1 MIINFKIINYRSYK
15 NETEFSF
22 EALNSEF
29 QNENVA
35 SITLEDGEQIRL
47 LKTAAIF
54 GANASGKSN
63 IIWALKALSNLV
75 SNSLKNK
82 VNHTIQEYFPYALDS
97 KSKTQP
103 TEMQIDFIVDKKRYR
118 YGIVFNFIVHR
129 ESLSIISQG
138 NERSVFEV
146 IVDEQTKHR
155 KISIGEG
162 WESTSLDMSN
172 AQLLPNQL
180 LLSVLGT
187 RESNGLQ
194 NVYSFL
200 ATLQAEPVGDAINL
214 KFNSYDVADKILKNS
229 ESDLFKKLCNLIRIA
244 DMGIEGI
251 TMKKHNESEFK
262 FPESIPNEIK
272 QTFIE
277 QYKWEFGMLHTVN
290 ESGKRKTV
298 SLPMELES
306 TGTKNL
312 FGVGARVLDILEK
325 GGVLAYDEI
334 NIAIHPALFKLI
346 VSLFNDVKSNP
357 HNAQLVFTTH
367 DASIAGDGIL
377 RADQIW
383 FAEKKDGIS
392 QLYSAQDFDDISIN
406 IPFDSWYKSGRF
418 GALPNFGNIDFIF
431 ENNGK
436 NTQND
441 K

>member
-1 MIINFKIINYRSYK
+1 MIIKFRLKNYRSYK
-15 NETEFSF
+15 DEAEFSF
-22 EALNSEF
+22 EALESDF
-29 QNENVA
+29 QSGNVT
-35 SITLEDGEQIRL
+35 SVRLEDGSEIRL

-63 IIWALKALSNLV
+63 VIWALRSLSNLV
-75 SNSLKNK
+75 AHSLENK
-82 VNHTIQEYFPYALDS
+82 VNDAIQEYIPFLFDEKS
-97 KSKTQP
+97 KSQP

-118 YGIVFNFIVHR
+118 YGVVFNFIVHK
-129 ESLSIISQG
+129 ETLSIVHLE
-138 NERSVFEV
+138 NEKKVFEV
-146 IVDEQTKHR
+146 IINEQTKQR
-155 KISIGEG
+155 GITIGEG

-187 RESNGLQ
+187 REANGLQ

-200 ATLQAEPVGDAINL
+200 ASLQAEPVSDAINL
-214 KFNSYDVADKILKNS
+214 KFNSFDVADRILKSS

-244 DMGIEGI
+244 DMGIESI
-251 TMKKHNESEFK
+251 TMKKHDESEFQ
-262 FPESIPNEIK
+262 FPKNIPNEIK
-272 QTFIE
+272 QSFME
-277 QYKWEFGMLHTVN
+277 QFKWEFGMQHTIN
-290 ESGKRKTV
+290 ESGIRKTF

-312 FGVGARVLDILEK
+312 FGVGARVLDILER

-357 HNAQLVFTTH
+357 HHAQLVFTTH
-367 DASIAGDGIL
+367 DVSIAGDGML

-383 FAEKKDGIS
+383 FAEKVDGIS
-392 QLYSAQDFDDISIN
+392 QLYSAQDFEDISIN

-418 GALPNFGNIDFIF
+418 GALPKFGNINYIF
-431 ENNGK
+431 GYNGK
-436 NTQND
+436 TSKND
-441 K
+441 Q

>member
-1 MIINFKIINYRSYK
+1 M
-15 NETEFSF
+15 
-22 EALNSEF
+22 
-29 QNENVA
+29 
-35 SITLEDGEQIRL
+35 
-47 LKTAAIF
+47 
-54 GANASGKSN
+54 
-63 IIWALKALSNLV
+63 
-75 SNSLKNK
+75 
-82 VNHTIQEYFPYALDS
+82 
-97 KSKTQP
+97 
-103 TEMQIDFIVDKKRYR
+103 
-118 YGIVFNFIVHR
+118 
-129 ESLSIISQG
+129 
-138 NERSVFEV
+138 
-146 IVDEQTKHR
+146 
-155 KISIGEG
+155 
-162 WESTSLDMSN
+162 
-172 AQLLPNQL
+172 
-180 LLSVLGT
+180 
-187 RESNGLQ
+187 Q